1 LQERWLE
8 RYNDQVGGLKIVA
21 SREYRFPPKCG
32 ERINRAVAEVELS
45 SMAQAL
51 PKASI
56 RGDGRLRLRGIEG
69 TISQPSS
76 STGLWRDGGA
86 WAPLRARRTIPASS
100 SETEHSS
107 RVVALSK
114 AASSLGEE
122 GSSNTLATSADVSIT
137 IHRSPFALGGKAKF
151 IVSEDFVITSGVSDR
166 QGGDFLLDCIHL
178 FHIDRAG
185 GPAKL
190 CFKKT
195 NYCIGKS
202 DTHPLAYLC
211 SESMSCG
218 IPGVYTGRSHDCERG
233 TQECVRHNERCA
245 TAER

>member
-1 LQERWLE
+1 
-8 RYNDQVGGLKIVA
+8 
-21 SREYRFPPKCG
+21 
-32 ERINRAVAEVELS
+32 
-45 SMAQAL
+45 MAQAL

-56 RGDGRLRLRGIEG
+56 RGDGRFACAASRGQFRSLVPQPVCGEMAALGRPCGLVGRCRL
-69 TISQPSS
+69 P
-76 STGLWRDGGA
+76 
-86 WAPLRARRTIPASS
+86 S

-107 RVVALSK
+107 RVVALFK

-122 GSSNTLATSADVSIT
+122 GSSNTIATSADASIT

-233 TQECVRHNERCA
+233 TQECVRHNTLSSDKLSRDV
-245 TAER
+245 